1 MSNGIERGA
10 SFLDSAAETLR
21 NGALVTFPPVAA
33 ATLSTRKASPPKPE
47 YASTVDG
54 SARQCGGGR
63 AGRYRAGSDRGASAA
78 GGAVKKW
85 VIPCNGQTRP

>member
-47 YASTVDG
+47 SFG
-54 SARQCGGGR
+54 LWR
-63 AGRYRAGSDRGASAA
+63 ACLACR
-78 GGAVKKW
+78 
-85 VIPCNGQTRP
+85 